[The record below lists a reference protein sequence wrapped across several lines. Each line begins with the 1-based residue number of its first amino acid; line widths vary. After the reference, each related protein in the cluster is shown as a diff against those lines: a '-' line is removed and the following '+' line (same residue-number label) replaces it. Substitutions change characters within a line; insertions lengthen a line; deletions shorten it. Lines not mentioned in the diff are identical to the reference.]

1 MEGKAMTPADKPRK
15 QRYEFAGNDKT
26 GLMRTI
32 YVNSGSIL
40 DAFKAAKHK
49 LTNPR
54 LTRVG

>member
-1 MEGKAMTPADKPRK
+1 MTPADKPRK

-40 DAFKAAKHK
+40 GAFKSAKHK